1 MKRWPP
7 SPRIGSPTR
16 TAGAPADRR
25 STARTRRPAAARPC
39 DPSPRVDAADER
51 RCFRRMILG
60 FGPLPAEFTSNGM
73 IQVSQYT
80 TLRRAL
86 LVGKAAGAKF
96 VFVTL
101 AYEGGVLIG
110 AVVNKFLPEETK
122 AAIGGSS

>member
-1 MKRWPP
+1 
-7 SPRIGSPTR
+7 
-16 TAGAPADRR
+16 
-25 STARTRRPAAARPC
+25 
-39 DPSPRVDAADER
+39 
-51 RCFRRMILG
+51 MILG

-96 VFVTL
+96 VFVTV

-122 AAIGGSS
+122 AAIGGSSVRSSMRAAGSCALGFGPGPVPAISWCGGKVPD